1 MRTFYKLGVVL
12 INRYVGKD
20 VVLRLIGYFNRR
32 FQFMNTVFV
41 AYPATEE
48 FTKAYGFERTLH
60 LSKWNPWITGLF
72 LQNGKVGLM
81 TCITNLEHEFLS
93 ADSSERLKSL
103 VAETERIRQLV
114 GASQKTFAGILPGV
128 LYAKRML
135 TDTHETSVTVEA
147 VVKAVDDVLNISGYP
162 QEAPII
168 VLGGMGFVGKRLVR
182 RLNGREIHSVDLH
195 NNNSFPVTLKGTK
208 TLIVNVSRKEA
219 LRDYVKYFWKEL
231 IILNEVYPPPHESE
245 LTMISEIGCP
255 LYHIVGVEAKA
266 YPSFPSV
273 YKGGIPCCAAWNAG
287 AGMKVVVRRLV

>member
-12 INRYVGKD
+12 VNRYVGKD

-32 FQFMNTVFV
+32 FRFMNTVFV

-72 LQNGKVGLM
+72 VQNGKVGLM
-81 TCITNLEHEFLS
+81 TCVTNLEHEFLS
-93 ADSSERLKSL
+93 TGSSERLKNL

-128 LYAKRML
+128 LYAKRMV

-147 VVKAVDDVLNISGYP
+147 VARAVDNVLNISGYP

-168 VLGGMGFVGKRLVR
+168 ILGGMGFVGKRLVR

-195 NNNSFPVTLKGTK
+195 NNDSFPVSLKGTK
-208 TLIVNVSRKEA
+208 ALIVNVSRKEA
-219 LRDYVKYFWKEL
+219 LRDYMKYFWKEL
-231 IILNEVYPPPHESE
+231 ITLNEVYPPPHDTE
-245 LTMISEIGCP
+245 LTMISEIRCP
-255 LYHIVGVEAKA
+255 LYHIVGVDAKA

-287 AGMKVVVRRLV
+287 ADMKVVVRRLV